1 MDVFKHSCTHLQPQ
15 PNTTAL
21 PHQHVDALSV
31 VNRSYILPVDHIS
44 STNIS
49 NTCMMGKFAGNCEN
63 HKRFQGKYNGFLQMF
78 PKQKYKSVSLSL
90 SLPQLD
96 QISVE
101 LGLFCDES
109 LVLAIQT
116 STTMVR
122 LRLARLRA
130 ILPRSHRIHV
140 LPSLGQDSSEAN
152 LRRSQPYCS
161 QIFSR
166 KKGSH

>member
-1 MDVFKHSCTHLQPQ
+1 MYKYIYIYIYNHNCRSCIYLWMPTHLQPQ

-49 NTCMMGKFAGNCEN
+49 NNCMMGKFAGNCEH

-90 SLPQLD
+90 SLSLPQLD
-96 QISVE
+96 
-101 LGLFCDES
+101 
-109 LVLAIQT
+109 
-116 STTMVR
+116 
-122 LRLARLRA
+122 
-130 ILPRSHRIHV
+130 
-140 LPSLGQDSSEAN
+140 
-152 LRRSQPYCS
+152 
-161 QIFSR
+161 
-166 KKGSH
+166 